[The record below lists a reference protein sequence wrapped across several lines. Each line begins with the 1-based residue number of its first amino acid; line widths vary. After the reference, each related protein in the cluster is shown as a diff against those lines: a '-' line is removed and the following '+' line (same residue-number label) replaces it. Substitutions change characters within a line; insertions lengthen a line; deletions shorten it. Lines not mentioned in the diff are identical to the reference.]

1 MHAGRMGI
9 YEYVMIGEGLLY
21 SIVEFILIKCLEK
34 LYYINEILLDV
45 TETGGKGTC
54 R

>member
-1 MHAGRMGI
+1 MHAGRI
-9 YEYVMIGEGLLY
+9 YEYVTIGEGLLY
-21 SIVEFILIKCLEK
+21 SVVEFTFIKCHEK
-34 LYYINEILLDV
+34 LYYINEVLLDV

>member
-1 MHAGRMGI
+1 MHAGRMDI
-9 YEYVMIGEGLLY
+9 YGYVTIGEGLLY
-21 SIVEFILIKCLEK
+21 SIVKLILIKCHEK
-34 LYYINEILLDV
+34 LYYINEILFNV